1 MVQLSKLRECVIQK
15 GKTMAQY
22 FPVSKYQVAVLEAL
36 GLRTQT
42 TGAWA
47 EEQFQKLGLSVRPVR
62 VGRRSEPRIRLMDR
76 RTGAAWNGDGDA
88 DDIDCNY
95 EQLTAEQYEA
105 IKQWIE
111 E

>member
-1 MVQLSKLRECVIQK
+1 
-15 GKTMAQY
+15 MAQY
-22 FPVSKYQVAVLEAL
+22 FEASKYQVAVLEAL

-42 TGAWA
+42 TGVWA

-76 RTGAAWNGDGDA
+76 RAGAAWNAGGDA
-88 DDIDCNY
+88 DAIDRNY
-95 EQLTAEQYEA
+95 SLTTEQYEA